1 MLPADRQQSAAE
13 EIANCVSHGIAL
25 LVTVAWLPTLV
36 RMSPGSTGS
45 TLGTMAVGVFAVA
58 TVLLFLSSALFHGLP
73 PGPGKRFFDQL
84 DHAAIYVFIAASYTP
99 FAVTP
104 IDAGGSWVTFGL
116 VWTLALLGVVTTM
129 IGLVTHPLWSTGLYV
144 GMGWLVLL
152 AAMPWITQAPVFG
165 VRLLLAGCFVYTF
178 GAALFLLS
186 ARLRFAHLAW
196 HLCVMA
202 GSGMH
207 FVAMLQPL

>member
-13 EIANCVSHGIAL
+13 EIANCISHGIAL
-25 LVTVAWLPTLV
+25 LVAVAWLPTLA
-36 RMSPGSTGS
+36 RMSPGPTGS

-58 TVLLFLSSALFHGLP
+58 TVLLFLSSALFHGLS

-116 VWTLALLGVVTTM
+116 VWTLALLGVVIAM
-129 IGLVTHPLWSTGLYV
+129 LDLVTHPLWSTGLYV

-152 AAMPWITQAPVFG
+152 AAMPWIEQAPVFG
-165 VRLLLAGCFVYTF
+165 VWLLLTGCLIYTLGAG
-178 GAALFLLS
+178 LFLLS
-186 ARLRFAHLAW
+186 ARVRFAHLAW

-207 FVAMLQPL
+207 FAAMLQPL

>member
-1 MLPADRQQSAAE
+1 MLPVDRQQSAAE
-13 EIANCVSHGIAL
+13 EIANCISHGIAL

-36 RMSPGSTGS
+36 RMSPGSTGP

-99 FAVTP
+99 FAVTS

-116 VWTLALLGVVTTM
+116 VWTLASLGVVTTM